1 MENNILIADYS
12 YQSENETRERQIAFK
27 MIDDHFVEGYGERMK
42 NSTKFK
48 DINKLEFN
56 SNMPLKRLIAHNYER
71 KSTNPTGRIS
81 QCLNTRFGH
90 FIKCLAMPVVLSIT
104 FNQEDLTSFYGIAA
118 FAVGVLLVYSSSTLY
133 HFVQE
138 QKIKNILKIADHI
151 SIYFLIAGTYT
162 PLMIKYLPSSTAFV
176 FLTTM
181 WCIVLFGTLF
191 KIFFIHKFEWFSV
204 ILYLAMGWMI
214 VLSLNH

>member
-1 MENNILIADYS
+1 MKERA
-12 YQSENETRERQIAFK
+12 QTRQEELANALTHGLGI
-27 MIDDHFVEGYGERMK
+27 V
-42 NSTKFK
+42 
-48 DINKLEFN
+48 L
-56 SNMPLKRLIAHNYER
+56 
-71 KSTNPTGRIS
+71 
-81 QCLNTRFGH
+81 CV
-90 FIKCLAMPVVLSIT
+90 LAMPVVLTIT
-104 FNQEDLTSFYGIAA
+104 FNQADLTSFYGIAA

-138 QKIKNILKIADHI
+138 KKIKNILKIADHI

-162 PLMIKYLPSSTAFV
+162 PLMIKYLPTSTAFV

-214 VLSLNH
+214 VFVIKPLIHNVPLTVFWWILAGGLSYTIGVYFYVKSHKPFYHTIWHVFVLLGTILHFVAICKSIR